1 MRLLKGVP
9 RARTNG
15 VALLLTRTRT
25 KTRAWTWTQTTTT
38 RKKSRSR
45 SRRTKGTAEG
55 TGHATVLPPSAANSP
70 MAHMTARTTNLA
82 EDVVGV
88 GAGVEAGV
96 EAGAGAV
103 GERRRLRLMSR
114 TTVTTAATT

>member
-25 KTRAWTWTQTTTT
+25 KTRAWTWTQTTTK
-38 RKKSRSR
+38 RKKSR

-82 EDVVGV
+82 EDVVGA